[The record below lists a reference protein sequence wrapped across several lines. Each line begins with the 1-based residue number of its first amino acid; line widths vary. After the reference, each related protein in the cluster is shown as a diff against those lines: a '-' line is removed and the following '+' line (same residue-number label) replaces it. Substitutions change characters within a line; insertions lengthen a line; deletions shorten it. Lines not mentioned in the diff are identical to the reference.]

1 MNTGGDMTDDGAV
14 QEWLA
19 VEVINEFATVRVRKV
34 ETRNGA
40 RLEISSQR
48 LGYTIQLDAMALES
62 LTWQP
67 METFSRFLE
76 TPLGP
81 PGDEH

>member
-1 MNTGGDMTDDGAV
+1 VKRVDKGDPI
-14 QEWLA
+14 
-19 VEVINEFATVRVRKV
+19 EVINEFATVRVRTV
-34 ETRNGA
+34 ETRNGT

-48 LGYTIQLDAMALES
+48 LGYSIQLDAIALES

>member
-1 MNTGGDMTDDGAV
+1 MNTG

-34 ETRNGA
+34 ETRNGT

-67 METFSRFLE
+67 METFSRLLE

>member
-1 MNTGGDMTDDGAV
+1 MKRVDKGDPI
-14 QEWLA
+14 
-19 VEVINEFATVRVRKV
+19 EVINEFATVRVRTV
-34 ETRNGA
+34 ETRNGT

-48 LGYTIQLDAMALES
+48 LGYSIQLDAIALES

>member
-1 MNTGGDMTDDGAV
+1 VGTGEEMHEDGAGR
-14 QEWLA
+14 EWLPI
-19 VEVINEFATVRVRKV
+19 ELINEFATVRVRKV

-40 RLEISSQR
+40 RLEIASQR
-48 LGYTIQLDAMALES
+48 LGYSIQLDAIALES

-67 METFSRFLE
+67 METFSRLLE

>member
-1 MNTGGDMTDDGAV
+1 VGTGREAHGDGAGRERLPIELV
-14 QEWLA
+14 
-19 VEVINEFATVRVRKV
+19 NEFATVRISRV

-48 LGYTIQLDAMALES
+48 LGYSIQLDAIALES